1 MLICE
6 VLPPELCQMIWDHL
20 PLRARA
26 TTNKTTYEEHYHA
39 LVQKI
44 PRVGDYAIRLARD
57 SSAAYVFKLL
67 FNHKREEWASFGRWK
82 QWTGKYM
89 GNYNDYFAF
98 LRHVCRESANHQC
111 LLVLQEGGDDFQGRR
126 NTKAQRRPRH
136 TKNKR
141 QKW

>member
-26 TTNKTTYEEHYHA
+26 TTNKTTYEEQYHA
-39 LVQKI
+39 LVQRI